1 MFRSLLELLV
11 ITVSHRGWKNGSAFC
26 AASLDDKEDDH
37 PVRHY
42 IELLRKTQITELL
55 PSEDTEILG
64 KALGDSPKVREF
76 IAALERLIHET
87 LDEIEEDPATAEFE
101 RMVNLHLL
109 RLHKKVIHDPATKK
123 LVIAKKMSRKQ
134 VEKTMELPTEH

>member
-1 MFRSLLELLV
+1 MFRALLEFLV

-42 IELLRKTQITELL
+42 IEMLRKTQIAGLL

-64 KALGDSPKVREF
+64 EALGDDPKVRELT
-76 IAALERLIHET
+76 AAIERLIHET
-87 LDEIEEDPATAEFE
+87 LDEIKEDPATAEFE
-101 RMVNLHLL
+101 RIVNLHLM
-109 RLHKKVIHDPATKK
+109 RLHKKVINDPATKK
-123 LVIAKKMSRKQ
+123 FVMAKKMSRRKIEKI
-134 VEKTMELPTEH
+134 VEFPTEH